1 MWRYINFVFLCF
13 TCLFFCSCVSS
24 DNLYILPSSE
34 GGQLLFFRPSEFKI
48 KDFIVQKLS
57 FDMTIH
63 VRENVVYNDSIF
75 NYSLEFDK
83 IKITFIKNIN
93 IKLILDNKIIPLTHS
108 KLLYKKTVGEKII
121 ARYSAFL
128 SRQDTN
134 YILNS
139 KNGLQIELDYSGRI
153 VKLDILNDFNRQLD
167 EARLILL

>member
-1 MWRYINFVFLCF
+1 M
-13 TCLFFCSCVSS
+13 
-24 DNLYILPSSE
+24 
-34 GGQLLFFRPSEFKI
+34 LFFRPSEFKI

-83 IKITFIKNIN
+83 TKITFIKNIN
-93 IKLILDNKIIPLTHS
+93 IKLILDNKIIPLTHSKTHS